1 MADTV
6 RLVEYFYVTTSQ
18 KPGVGAA
25 VLNEL
30 RRAGVNLL
38 AFSGF
43 PAGRGAQIDFVPEN
57 AAAFRAAAKAAKWK
71 VTGPKKAF
79 LITGDDRTGAVADI
93 LQKLADARINVTAV
107 DAACAGAG
115 RYGAILWVAPRD
127 VTRAARAL
135 GGEEGN
141 PARVP
146 LRKGTA

>member
-6 RLVEYFYVTTSQ
+6 SLVEYFYMTTPQ

-43 PAGRGAQIDFVPEN
+43 PAGRGAQIDFIPED
-57 AAAFRAAAKAAKWK
+57 AAAFRAAAKQAKWK
-71 VTGPKKAF
+71 LTGPKKAF
-79 LITGDDRTGAVADI
+79 LISGDDRAGAVAEL
-93 LQKLADARINVTAV
+93 LQKLADAKINVTAV

-115 RYGAILWVAPRD
+115 RFGAILWVAPRD
-127 VTRAARAL
+127 VTRAARVL
-135 GGEEGN
+135 G
-141 PARVP
+141 AV
-146 LRKGTA
+146 